1 MPLQRFSKVY
11 RHPTLDVRITLERL
25 TTEARCMLRARRA
38 CVDAPVLYLVDHS
51 AFWGPIGSRLKK
63 DFRLIN
69 DEAMQSLTRQ
79 VAAASVS
86 QPDAT
91 GSGSPMAVDLDTS
104 AGGADSSRP
113 TGARTAPAGAAGADG
128 GAAAAATALTAAV
141 ATAVA
146 SLPPAGGPRI
156 VMERVHGVTVKAFLD
171 SPLVRPSDR
180 ARLAQDI
187 GLAIARLHD
196 GGIIHGDLTTS
207 NVMVRGLPHPRG
219 VDVLTAAPPA
229 DGDAAS
235 EADTAASGSSGAAGL
250 EALAASSLAA
260 PSLAHTAEPLSTLG
274 FAAAVA
280 AAASAGEP
288 LAAATSAAG
297 TAARGGAPAGV
308 TEVAP
313 EGSATAAAAR
323 STSSATSTAG
333 LAGAAAG
340 SGSSVA
346 PPNSTPIP
354 ISVSLHL
361 HFPVVIIDY
370 GLASMS
376 AAVR

>member
-1 MPLQRFSKVY
+1 MSLQRFSKAY

-38 CVDAPVLYLVDHS
+38 GVDAPVLYLVDHS
-51 AFWGPIGSRLKK
+51 AFWGSIGSRLKK

-69 DEAMQSLTRQ
+69 DEAIQSLTRQ
-79 VAAASVS
+79 VGSDS
-86 QPDAT
+86 QPGAKA
-91 GSGSPMAVDLDTS
+91 SGTAMAVDLDTQ
-104 AGGADSSRP
+104 AGGTDSSRP
-113 TGARTAPAGAAGADG
+113 TGAGTAAAGAAGADG
-128 GAAAAATALTAAV
+128 GAAAATALTAAI
-141 ATAVA
+141 ASAIA

-171 SPLVRPSDR
+171 SALVRPFDR

-196 GGIIHGDLTTS
+196 GSIIHGDLTTS

-229 DGDAAS
+229 DAGAAS
-235 EADTAASGSSGAAGL
+235 EAVAAAAAGSGTMGP
-250 EALAASSLAA
+250 EGLAASSLAA
-260 PSLAHTAEPLSTLG
+260 PSSEAVAAGPPSVLG
-274 FAAAVA
+274 SA
-280 AAASAGEP
+280 AAASEP
-288 LAAATSAAG
+288 LAAASLPG
-297 TAARGGAPAGV
+297 TAARADGPSSAPAS
-308 TEVAP
+308 AS
-313 EGSATAAAAR
+313 EGSPGA
-323 STSSATSTAG
+323 
-333 LAGAAAG
+333 AAAG
-340 SGSSVA
+340 SGSIA
-346 PPNSTPIP
+346 ALAPIP
-354 ISVSLHL
+354 VSLHL